1 MTVLFLPGEIPDLF
15 SEAEIEGIMSGLRAE
30 VRATGLLD
38 SKENCWR
45 FFTDRVRQQLTV
57 WSYKVSTSS
66 DYIVSDLIMEPVIC
80 YLTVMS

>member
-1 MTVLFLPGEIPDLF
+1 MPKIVSTIASWPETMTVLFLPGEIPDLF
-15 SEAEIEGIMSGLRAE
+15 SEEEIEGIVSGLRAE

-57 WSYKVSTSS
+57 WSYKV
-66 DYIVSDLIMEPVIC
+66 
-80 YLTVMS
+80 